1 MSRFR
6 IATIFAS
13 LSCAFL
19 VSFTYPAHS
28 DELQDINKLYKQ
40 GQHDKALERLEGY
53 LTSRPKDAQGPKI
66 AQGRFLK
73 GVILTEQGKNAEAIQ
88 IFTRLTEEYP
98 ELPEPYNNLAVLYAS
113 QGQYDKARHA
123 LEMAINTHPSY
134 ATAHENL
141 GDIYAKMASQA
152 YDKALQLDKG
162 NVTAQTKLALVKE
175 LFSPGGR
182 ANRAPVKT
190 EAPKTPPLAVA
201 TPVTAP
207 TPAPGTPA
215 ALPAKP
221 TATPTPAA
229 PARTEQPKPAPATAP
244 QAPAAATTAQPAKAE
259 QAKPQPAPAEQ
270 GKSDS
275 EAAVLNALNG
285 WAKAWSSKN
294 VSAYLAHYA
303 KDFKTPRGEN
313 RASWEKSRKDRISK
327 PKSIQVDI
335 ESPRVTVSDAT
346 HASVTFKQVYKS
358 AALQTSTQKTL
369 DLVKSGDKWLI
380 QQERIGR

>member
-6 IATIFAS
+6 IATILAS

-19 VSFTYPAHS
+19 VSFTLPAHS

-40 GQHDKALERLEGY
+40 GQHDKALERLESY

-73 GVILTEQGKNAEAIQ
+73 GVILAEQGKNAEAVQ

-152 YDKALQLDKG
+152 YDKALQLDKS

-182 ANRAPVKT
+182 VNRALVKT
-190 EAPKTPPLAVA
+190 TPVAVA
-201 TPVTAP
+201 A
-207 TPAPGTPA
+207 PAPA
-215 ALPAKP
+215 
-221 TATPTPAA
+221 PTPAA
-229 PARTEQPKPAPATAP
+229 PAKTEPPKPAPAPATTP
-244 QAPAAATTAQPAKAE
+244 QAPAAAPMAQAAKTE
-259 QAKPQPAPAEQ
+259 QAKPQPASAEH
-270 GKSDS
+270 SNADS
-275 EAAVLNALNG
+275 ETAVLNTLNG

-369 DLVKSGDKWLI
+369 VLVKSGDKWLI

>member
-6 IATIFAS
+6 IATILAS

-19 VSFTYPAHS
+19 VSFTHPAHS

-40 GQHDKALERLEGY
+40 GQHDKALERLESY

-73 GVILTEQGKNAEAIQ
+73 GVILAEQGKNAEAVQ

-152 YDKALQLDKG
+152 YDKALQLDKS

-182 ANRAPVKT
+182 VNRAPVKT
-190 EAPKTPPLAVA
+190 TPLAVTA
-201 TPVTAP
+201 SAP
-207 TPAPGTPA
+207 TPT
-215 ALPAKP
+215 
-221 TATPTPAA
+221 A
-229 PARTEQPKPAPATAP
+229 PARTEPPKLAPAPATTP
-244 QAPAAATTAQPAKAE
+244 QAPAAAPMAQAAKTE
-259 QAKPQPAPAEQ
+259 QAKPQPAPAEHSN
-270 GKSDS
+270 SDS
-275 EAAVLNALNG
+275 ETAVLNTLNG

-294 VSAYLAHYA
+294 VNAYLAHYA

-313 RASWEKSRKDRISK
+313 RASWEKTRKDRISK

-335 ESPRVTVSDAT
+335 DSPRVTVSDAT

-358 AALQTSTQKTL
+358 AALQISTQKTL

>member
-1 MSRFR
+1 MSHFR
-6 IATIFAS
+6 IATILAS

-19 VSFTYPAHS
+19 VSFTHPAHS

-40 GQHDKALERLEGY
+40 GQSEKALERLESY

-73 GVILTEQGKNAEAIQ
+73 GVILAEQGKNTEAVQ

-152 YDKALQLDKG
+152 YDKALQLDKS

-182 ANRAPVKT
+182 VNRAPVKT
-190 EAPKTPPLAVA
+190 EAPKTTPVAVA
-201 TPVTAP
+201 AQA
-207 TPAPGTPA
+207 PAPV
-215 ALPAKP
+215 
-221 TATPTPAA
+221 PAA
-229 PARTEQPKPAPATAP
+229 PARTEQPKPAPAPATTL
-244 QAPAAATTAQPAKAE
+244 QAPASAPTAQAAKTE
-259 QAKPQPAPAEQ
+259 QAKPQPVPAEHN
-270 GKSDS
+270 KSDS
-275 EAAVLNALNG
+275 ETSVLNTLNG
-285 WAKAWSSKN
+285 WAKAWSNKN

-313 RASWEKSRKDRISK
+313 RASWEKTRKDRISK

-335 ESPRVTVSDAT
+335 DSPHVTVSDAT

-369 DLVKSGDKWLI
+369 VLVKSGDKWLI